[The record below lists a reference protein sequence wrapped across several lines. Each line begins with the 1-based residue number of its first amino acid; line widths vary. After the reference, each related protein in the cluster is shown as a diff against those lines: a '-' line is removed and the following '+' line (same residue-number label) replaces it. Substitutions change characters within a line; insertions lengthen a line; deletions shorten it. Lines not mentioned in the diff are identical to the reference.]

1 MARRSISV
9 NELCDAV
16 RRLALDAAFALDE
29 RTLRALTDAHAR
41 ETSSLGRDILAE
53 IIENARTAERERR
66 PLCQDTGLAVV
77 WIELGEDVRVDGS
90 LEEAVNSGVR
100 EAWREGPLRAAV
112 VRDPLDR
119 KNTGDN
125 TPAFVHVDR
134 VKGDRVR
141 VHFLAKGGGSENQ
154 SRSTVLTPA
163 GGREGVVDFVTRAV
177 REGAAFACPPVIVGV
192 GVGGTVDHAA
202 WLAKRALFRPPGEP
216 SEDASTADIE
226 REILEGV
233 NASGIGPM
241 GLGGNVTALAAAV
254 ERAPCHIASLPV
266 AVCLNCHSHR
276 ARSAEIGT

>member
-1 MARRSISV
+1 MARRSLSV
-9 NELCDAV
+9 NELRDAV
-16 RRLALDAAFALDE
+16 KRLALEAAFSLDG
-29 RTLRALTDAHAR
+29 RTLAALEDAHAR
-41 ETSSLGRDILAE
+41 EVSPLGRDILAE
-53 IIENARTAERERR
+53 IIENARIAERERR
-66 PLCQDTGLAVV
+66 PLCQDTGLAIV
-77 WIELGEDVRVDGS
+77 WIELGEEVRVDGS
-90 LEEAVNSGVR
+90 IEEAVNSGVR

-134 VKGDRVR
+134 VRGDGLR
-141 VHFLAKGGGSENQ
+141 VHFMAKGGGSENQ
-154 SRSTVLTPA
+154 SRSTILTPA
-163 GGREGVVDFVTRAV
+163 EGRAGVVRYSVEAV
-177 REGAAFACPPVIVGV
+177 REGAPFACPPVIVGV
-192 GVGGTVDHAA
+192 GIGGTADHGA

-216 SEDASTADIE
+216 SEDTSTADIE

-241 GLGGNVTALAAAV
+241 GLGGNVTALAVAV

-266 AVCLNCHSHR
+266 AVCLNCHSYR